1 MNINLK
7 YNVDDIIEATTGQQF
22 VVTRILVTIDDFGL
36 VVEYH
41 TNELD
46 GDSGI
51 IFINQNDARIK
62 GEL

>member
-51 IFINQNDARIK
+51 IFNQNDARIK